1 MFATDIS
8 PVYSIK
14 NMNAMENLNQK
25 ASAKLNQKKKLFIIF

>member
-14 NMNAMENLNQK
+14 NMKAMENLTQK
-25 ASAKLNQKKKLFIIF
+25 ASAKLNQKKNF